1 MHERYDK
8 LRDKS
13 IIEGFAAVHRET
25 GRIVSDQATVGRSAR
40 RP

>member
-13 IIEGFAAVHRET
+13 IIEGFASYSHFRPFTTTVN
-25 GRIVSDQATVGRSAR
+25 GRF
-40 RP
+40 

>member
-13 IIEGFAAVHRET
+13 IIEGFASYSHFRPFT
-25 GRIVSDQATVGRSAR
+25 AR
-40 RP
+40 PDGSFLIKRR